1 MIKNFVVWISFIF
14 MVSINALANILP
26 INGMNTGEISGF
38 YPNYFV
44 PAGYTFSIWGIIYLL
59 LATYAVAFVN
69 YTQKTKSDSVIKKL
83 LLYNYTG
90 FVASCWLN
98 AAWIVC
104 WHYLKMEGSLIVMFA
119 LFLILATMFI
129 RGIKEAA
136 NLSTREQLLVLTPI
150 SVYFG
155 WISVATIAN
164 ITAALV
170 KYNFTPSENMAILL
184 SASLIVVAGLLGGF
198 LSYKF
203 KSFGY
208 ASAIVWAVVGV
219 WVAQHKVDRILYVS
233 PIISLGI
240 LYTGVIIGA
249 FRKNPA

>member
-1 MIKNFVVWISFIF
+1 MQKNILIWVSFIA
-14 MVSINALANILP
+14 MVSVNSLANILP

-69 YTQKTKSDSVIKKL
+69 YTKKTTNDLVIKKL
-83 LLYNYTG
+83 FLSNHTG

-104 WHYLKMEGSLIVMFA
+104 WHYLNMEGSLMVMFS
-119 LFLILATMFI
+119 LFLILATMFM
-129 RGIKEAA
+129 RGIKEVAH
-136 NLSTREQLLVLTPI
+136 LSTKEQLLVLTPI

-170 KYNFTPSENMAILL
+170 KYNFTPSENLAILL
-184 SASLIVVAGLLGGF
+184 SASLIVVAGLLGGI

-208 ASAIVWAVVGV
+208 ASAIVWALVGV
-219 WVAQHKVDRILYVS
+219 WVAQHNVHRILYVS
-233 PIISLGI
+233 PMISLGI

-249 FRKNPA
+249 FRKNRA

>member
-1 MIKNFVVWISFIF
+1 MQKNLFIWVSFLA
-14 MVSINALANILP
+14 MVSANALANTLP

-59 LATYAVAFVN
+59 LGTYAVAFVN
-69 YTQKTKSDSVIKKL
+69 HTQKATSDSVIKKL
-83 LLYNYTG
+83 FLSNFTG

-104 WHYLKMEGSLIVMFA
+104 WHYLNMEGSLLVMFS
-119 LFLILATMFI
+119 LFLILATMFT
-129 RGIKEAA
+129 RGIKVAA
-136 NLSTREQLLVLTPI
+136 HLSTKEQLLVLTPI

-170 KYNFTPSENMAILL
+170 KYNFNPTQNIAVML
-184 SASLIVVAGLLGGF
+184 STILIVVAGLLGGF
-198 LSYKF
+198 LSYKY
-203 KSFGY
+203 KSYGY

-219 WVAQHKVDRILYVS
+219 WVAQHDVDRMMYVS

-249 FRKNPA
+249 FRKNRA